1 MEEFEKDQPDN
12 DETRQLADTRK
23 LTLTPLHADVQP
35 DEQPEYDAFSSA
47 RATQTQENLSTDSE
61 DTARPEQLIQPA
73 RQDLMEKTIMQPAP
87 PRKRHIGIIITMIVV
102 VLLGVAAFWFIQQ
115 NR

>member
-1 MEEFEKDQPDN
+1 MEEFEQDQPDV
-12 DETRQLADTRK
+12 DEARRFAEGRK
-23 LTLTPLHADVQP
+23 LTVTPLHADVQP

-47 RATQTQENLSTDSE
+47 RATQTQENLANDSE
-61 DTARPEQLIQPA
+61 DTARQDQLIRPA

-87 PRKRHIGIIITMIVV
+87 PRKRHVGIIIGVIIV

-115 NR
+115 YR

>member
-1 MEEFEKDQPDN
+1 MEEFEKDQPDT
-12 DETRQLADTRK
+12 DEARQFAERRK
-23 LTLTPLHADVQP
+23 LTLTPLHTDVQP
-35 DEQPEYDAFSSA
+35 EEQPEYDAFSSA

-87 PRKRHIGIIITMIVV
+87 PRKRHIGIVITAIIV
-102 VLLGVAAFWFIQQ
+102 VLLGVAAFWFIEQY
-115 NR
+115 R